1 MKSNYYRLYWMRCTF
16 SDLSLINAL
25 HYAISREYT
34 CYIEILFTI
43 FFLSVY
49 KSYTSFCAKLY
60 SLTRSL
66 LWIESNFENVVLWFT
81 FNWRGSK
88 LSNTDLE
95 VRILFTLFLFAEI
108 EKNLNSCFIRLD
120 SNLLLSRYPSSQIV
134 PDQERRSISS
144 HTGVV
149 GVICEKFKF
158 RSAATLSEV
167 SHMYS
172 CVCNFQC
179 PP

>member
-43 FFLSVY
+43 FKRLRELHLFLCQVV
-49 KSYTSFCAKLY
+49 
-60 SLTRSL
+60 L
-66 LWIESNFENVVLWFT
+66 LDTIIVVNWIEFRKCCLWFT

-108 EKNLNSCFIRLD
+108 EKNLNSCFVRLD
-120 SNLLLSRYPSSQIV
+120 SNLLLSWYPSSQII

-167 SHMYS
+167 SHVYS